1 MVTEEQWQKRCE
13 ELFNKELDWFLEG
26 DIGVR
31 ANYLPHPK
39 IHSLDIF
46 IAFTD
51 IEALIFVKYKFDHQ
65 NREVI
70 KREQFIATAGAGRVL
85 RQLFD

>member
-39 IHSLDIF
+39 IHSLDILLLLQILRHLF
-46 IAFTD
+46 LLSINLT
-51 IEALIFVKYKFDHQ
+51 
-65 NREVI
+65 I
-70 KREQFIATAGAGRVL
+70 KTGRL
-85 RQLFD
+85 